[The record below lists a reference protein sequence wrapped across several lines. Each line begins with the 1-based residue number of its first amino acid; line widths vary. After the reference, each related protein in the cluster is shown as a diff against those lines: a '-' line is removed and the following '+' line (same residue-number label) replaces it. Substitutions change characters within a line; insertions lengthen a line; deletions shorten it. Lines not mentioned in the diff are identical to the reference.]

1 MPKIFALAL
10 ESFLIGAF
18 GAGNRMTPHAFH
30 TLEKF
35 RAFFSHA
42 HLFKTQ
48 LRSKRP
54 EIFQG
59 PQKNSHVGGQLTP
72 AKPGRGLQ
80 AGGFF
85 LGHPQFFFC

>member
-35 RAFFSHA
+35 GYFLVMLTF
-42 HLFKTQ
+42 
-48 LRSKRP
+48 SKRNCVLKGLKFFRDP
-54 EIFQG
+54 KKI
-59 PQKNSHVGGQLTP
+59 LT
-72 AKPGRGLQ
+72 
-80 AGGFF
+80 
-85 LGHPQFFFC
+85 